1 MLRKNNFLI
10 KLNNFN
16 LNNHCN
22 EANLENLEN
31 LETDGYKFIM
41 VYLHFTYTSNHNEK
55 K

>member
-22 EANLENLEN
+22 EANLENLE
-31 LETDGYKFIM
+31 TDGYKFIM